1 MGNELAIVLDPS
13 IAKKSPI
20 LSDSLKSSNAEFVLK
35 DQDFEGKITER
46 LISDVSTKIDSRY
59 KAESVLDS
67 NKLISKRKFT
77 QVVGFS
83 DREENMSKTIRD
95 EMISKDSIFSSNEYE
110 KNLIERKENNRNIKP
125 KIEKLDDANS
135 PKKSGNCRSSKEKR
149 KEFKKKMNDS
159 IQDAFPLAV
168 PFIRKLSGR
177 RNRKPLKINII
188 RKKHNIK
195 KVRKMNT
202 TLKNVG
208 NIDFDSKVTKKETQN
223 SLQSI
228 AYSAWLD
235 DNEWRLKEQKDPLLF
250 FSELHEEQD
259 SAYLEFIRG
268 RERKRSQE
276 EMQKFQGEE
285 ELKRYKLVSF
295 MKSKWIEQKNA
306 FKQEEINLYR
316 NMKEKQSMQYKQLQS
331 SQKEKIDEL
340 NQKIVAGRDMLS
352 SNQKI
357 EKDQFS
363 IKNQIASINDVQEL
377 ERNHKIQKDKFHA
390 GAQEMFD
397 NSQAKYGAKLIVL
410 KKHHNRRQEELKQS
424 IKMLQEKFMQLQ
436 KQQRLKHLQQHEKL
450 MQIKKK

>member
-177 RNRKPLKINII
+177 RNRKPLK
-188 RKKHNIK
+188 
-195 KVRKMNT
+195 
-202 TLKNVG
+202 NVG

-363 IKNQIASINDVQEL
+363 I
-377 ERNHKIQKDKFHA
+377 
-390 GAQEMFD
+390 
-397 NSQAKYGAKLIVL
+397 
-410 KKHHNRRQEELKQS
+410 
-424 IKMLQEKFMQLQ
+424 
-436 KQQRLKHLQQHEKL
+436 
-450 MQIKKK
+450 